1 MFYEGYVLHYF
12 HFLILSEIKKII
24 WIIRFHGR
32 GLLEKF
38 ADTVNCEKKYYFM
51 NGCQLK
57 INMQKII

>member
-38 ADTVNCEKKYYFM
+38 ADTVNCEKNTILWMAVNWK
-51 NGCQLK
+51 
-57 INMQKII
+57 